1 MGFKKC
7 LCLIAT
13 TKGFFFRN
21 ENRVD
26 KANENPRFCK
36 RSEIPQGDFV
46 TYPTA
51 CTDKIMA
58 ENQRIFQSQKSQFFI
73 KIINHYKM
81 MILIWLKEQ
90 NANLL
95 VLSLSCRMRTL

>member
-58 ENQRIFQSQKSQFFI
+58 ENQTNDIFYLKRQFFI
-73 KIINHYKM
+73 NNYQP
-81 MILIWLKEQ
+81 L
-90 NANLL
+90 
-95 VLSLSCRMRTL
+95 